1 MKIAV
6 SACLLG
12 EPCRFDGAAKPC
24 AQVIELGKRHELV
37 PVCPECA
44 GGLPTPRPAS
54 EIDAATPA
62 LRVVNAAGEDVT
74 AAFMSGARRTLELV
88 RAEGCEMAVLKAKSP
103 SCGSGL
109 VYDGTFTHTLV
120 PGWGVAA
127 RLLADAGIPVVDE
140 THIRCFLL

>member
-24 AQVIELGKRHELV
+24 AQVIDLGKRHELV

-54 EIDAATPA
+54 EIYAAAPA
-62 LRVVNAAGEDVT
+62 LRVVNMEGADVT
-74 AAFMSGARRTLELV
+74 AAFLAGAQRTLELV
-88 RAEGCEMAVLKAKSP
+88 HAEGCELAVLKAKSP

-109 VYDGTFTHTLV
+109 VYDGTFTRTLV

-127 RLLADAGIPVVDE
+127 RLLADDGIPVMDE
-140 THIRCFLL
+140 TQAKSI

>member
-24 AQVIELGKRHELV
+24 AQVIDLGKRHELV

-54 EIDAATPA
+54 EIDVAAPA

-109 VYDGTFTHTLV
+109 VYDGTFTRTL
-120 PGWGVAA
+120 AA
-127 RLLADAGIPVVDE
+127 GDGTTVRALRAAGIPVVDE
-140 THIRCFLL
+140 TQVEGLLR

>member
-37 PVCPECA
+37 PVCPERA

-54 EIDAATPA
+54 EIDAAAHA
-62 LRVVNAAGEDVT
+62 LRVANALGEDVT
-74 AAFMSGARRTLELV
+74 AAFVLGAQRTLD
-88 RAEGCEMAVLKAKSP
+88 RARATGCELAVLKAKSP

-109 VYDGTFTHTLV
+109 VYDGTFTRTLV

-127 RLLADAGIPVVDE
+127 RLLADAGIPVLDE
-140 THIRCFLL
+140 TQAESF

>member
-24 AQVIELGKRHELV
+24 AQVIDLGKRHELV

-54 EIDAATPA
+54 EIYAAAPA
-62 LRVVNAAGEDVT
+62 LRVVNAEGADVT
-74 AAFMSGARRTLELV
+74 AAFLAGAQRTLELV
-88 RAEGCEMAVLKAKSP
+88 RVEGCGLAVLKAKSP

-109 VYDGTFTHTLV
+109 VYDGTFTRTLV

-127 RLLADAGIPVVDE
+127 RLLADAGIPVMDE
-140 THIRCFLL
+140 TQVESI